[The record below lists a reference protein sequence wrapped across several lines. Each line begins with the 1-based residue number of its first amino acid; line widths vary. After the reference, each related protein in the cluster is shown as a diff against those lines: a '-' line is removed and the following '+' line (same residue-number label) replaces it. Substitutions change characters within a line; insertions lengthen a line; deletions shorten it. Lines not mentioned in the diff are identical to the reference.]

1 VTRPAWAGLV
11 QKEAR
16 GLWPIWAGSAVACLA
31 YALTRAPQLA
41 MPGWLAYFFGSATL
55 AAMTIGHE
63 YTHRTLPTLLSLPV
77 ERRRLALA
85 KLLAVVPMIA
95 SLGLIALAMDPRG
108 ASVTRN
114 TVIGGLSV
122 LAAVT
127 LAPWLTMVCRSPLA
141 GTVFSLGIA
150 GMMELASFGMVLGW
164 LKLGGTPNMPLQ
176 AIHDRVLAVSLIVTT
191 TVGALAGW
199 RAFLR
204 LEANDGPDTHLAWPR
219 WLRSSMV
226 LDEARQIA
234 EARRYH
240 PMWLLVKKELR
251 IQHMAIMVAGI
262 NVLIWLATSAVVGP
276 FDEMNVVIAAIVPV
290 LYGGLLA
297 ILIGSLAS
305 AEERHMGTLE
315 WQVLL
320 PVAMWRQ
327 FAVKTAVALTL
338 SLMLAFALPI
348 LLARGE
354 LSVTPVHAGAVVLL
368 TIGSMFVS
376 SRCDSTLK
384 ALALSAAALFVM
396 GALLGWSW
404 GFFVFGL
411 RPALVVLAV
420 LAAGAWWSAL
430 THHRMAR
437 S

>member
-1 VTRPAWAGLV
+1 MTRPALAGLV
-11 QKEAR
+11 HKEAR
-16 GLWPIWAGSAVACLA
+16 GLWPIWAGSAVAGLA
-31 YALTRAPQLA
+31 YAVTRAPQLA

-63 YTHRTLPTLLSLPV
+63 YTHHTLPTLLSLPV

-95 SLGLIALAMDPRG
+95 SLGLIALAMAPRG
-108 ASVTRN
+108 TSFTRN
-114 TVIGGLSV
+114 TVIGGLSA

-150 GMMELASFGMVLGW
+150 GMLQLVTDGMVLGW
-164 LKLGGTPNMPLQ
+164 LKLGGTPIMPLP
-176 AIHDRVLAVSLIVTT
+176 ALHDRVLAVSLIVTAT
-191 TVGALAGW
+191 AGALAGW
-199 RAFLR
+199 RAFMR
-204 LEANDGPDTHLAWPR
+204 REAIDGPDTHLVWPR
-219 WLRSSMV
+219 WLRSSMA
-226 LDEARQIA
+226 LDGARHIA
-234 EARRYH
+234 EARRHH

-251 IQHMAIMVAGI
+251 VQHMAIVVAGI
-262 NVLIWLATSAVVGP
+262 NMMIWLATHAVVGR
-276 FDEMNVVIAAIVPV
+276 FDEMNVAIAAVVPV
-290 LYGGLLA
+290 LYGVLVA

-327 FAVKTAVALTL
+327 FAVKTAVALTM
-338 SLMLAFALPI
+338 SLVLAFALPL

-354 LSVTPVHAGAVVLL
+354 LAVTPVHAAAVLLL

-384 ALALSAAALFVM
+384 ALALSASALFVIAAM
-396 GALLGWSW
+396 LGWSLR
-404 GFFVFGL
+404 FFVIGL

-430 THHRMAR
+430 THHQRAR